1 MNLVCE
7 GTLEIEGL
15 KEVDVNDKDQ
25 ILARRKV
32 DDRYY
37 IRVMNRLSK
46 ASNEFPSECNH
57 FFVDVACLIAHPT
70 DPGFVLEGCWMC
82 KVIRNYNIHTG
93 ECSIVYKGYTLFTI
107 CHGPAGSIL
116 TYWPRS
122 GVSIMK
128 WDEEHHKLH
137 TDKRVHLDGEVDRMC
152 YSELNDMLVGV
163 YEHKE
168 IQAVMLE
175 GEAASLKLSAPIW
188 KLSGVMDGCL
198 IKPDTITSD
207 TKGNIYVTDG
217 ENNRILKINSFTGD
231 IVSILLLEE
240 ENKTPIDCLF
250 WSNTEP
256 NLTVVRG
263 YKICSYCIPRPD

>member
-1 MNLVCE
+1 
-7 GTLEIEGL
+7 
-15 KEVDVNDKDQ
+15 
-25 ILARRKV
+25 
-32 DDRYY
+32 
-37 IRVMNRLSK
+37 
-46 ASNEFPSECNH
+46 
-57 FFVDVACLIAHPT
+57 
-70 DPGFVLEGCWMC
+70 
-82 KVIRNYNIHTG
+82 
-93 ECSIVYKGYTLFTI
+93 
-107 CHGPAGSIL
+107 
-116 TYWPRS
+116 
-122 GVSIMK
+122 MK
-128 WDEEHHKLH
+128 WDEEHHELR
-137 TDKRVHLDGEVDRMC
+137 TDKRVHLDGKVDRMC
-152 YSELNDMLVGV
+152 YSELWDMLVGV

-168 IQAVMLE
+168 ILAVKLE

-188 KLSGVMDGCL
+188 KLSGVMDGYL

-263 YKICSYCIPRPD
+263 YKICSYCIPRSD